1 MKRKE
6 LRMKFRR
13 LFRIMDVNRAKSDGG
28 VFGKQEVKSDGTHG
42 LLKVEKRREPKG
54 SAV

>member
-1 MKRKE
+1 
-6 LRMKFRR
+6 MKFRR
-13 LFRIMDVNRAKSDGG
+13 LFRIMDVNRGKLDGG

-42 LLKVEKRREPKG
+42 LFKVEKRREPKG

>member
-42 LLKVEKRREPKG
+42 LFRVEK
-54 SAV
+54 

>member
-13 LFRIMDVNRAKSDGG
+13 LFRIMDVNRDKSDGG

-42 LLKVEKRREPKG
+42 LYRVAK
-54 SAV
+54 